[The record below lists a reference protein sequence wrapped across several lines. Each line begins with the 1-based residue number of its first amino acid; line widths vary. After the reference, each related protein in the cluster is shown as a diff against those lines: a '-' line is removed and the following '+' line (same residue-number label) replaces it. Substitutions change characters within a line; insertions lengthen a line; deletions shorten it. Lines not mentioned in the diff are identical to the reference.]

1 MKTKTQEIA
10 NKIKTIETIK
20 NEVSYFGIKWEL
32 KSIIKKAMVNN
43 WKQDDVHLLIDLAI
57 IDATNEAKED
67 LEREALKE
75 AEAEETAINE

>member
-20 NEVSYFGIKWEL
+20 NEISYFGIKWEL
-32 KSIIKKAMVNN
+32 KSIIKKAMKNN
-43 WKQDDVHLLIDLAI
+43 WKQEDVHLLIDLAM

-75 AEAEETAINE
+75 VEAKETVTQD